1 MWPFKKTPKL
11 SLEEWAATKPPAP
24 CGNQKEH
31 YFWTE
36 IECWPCPICAKIKEQ
51 KQKEEDENR
60 MAEKIAAAVVK
71 KLQTNEVGR

>member
-36 IECWPCPICAKIKEQ
+36 IECWPCPICAKFTGTKITEVTYVNGMRMSEKEC
-51 KQKEEDENR
+51 DE
-60 MAEKIAAAVVK
+60 
-71 KLQTNEVGR
+71 QTN